1 MVTAIAILSGVCLLL
16 VLVVVALAVG
26 LSMAVAQINDMS
38 EVKLPDIKWDYTVEG
53 GWVDAE
59 VEDDVE

>member
-16 VLVVVALAVG
+16 VLAVVALAAG
-26 LSMAVAQINDMS
+26 LSMAVAQINDMGA
-38 EVKLPDIKWDYTVEG
+38 VKLPDIKWDYSVKD

>member
-16 VLVVVALAVG
+16 VLAVAALAAG

-38 EVKLPDIKWDYTVEG
+38 EVQLPDIKWDYSVKD